1 MIDLKGEESETTGGD
16 GSEAHAEG
24 VGGAL
29 EGAGR
34 GGGRAAHGGVAGG
47 HGGSGAVGGRG
58 GHGGG
63 GHGRGSRGGANGGR
77 RVGADAGGERGG
89 LGVGL
94 AVALEGGLADAVGDA
109 VDLCRRNLVS
119 CGFFVEASLQSTRT
133 GKVGGGA
140 GRLAQALKGRGLEL
154 GGVGAALAVEVGQG
168 AVGGGDGV
176 GEARQLFIVSVN
188 CTNREFVK
196 ESTYSARGDVGELV
210 ELGSGK
216 ADGGRDGDGDELHV
230 DECWC
235 LVVVVG
241 YEKCRW
247 RATIIKRVKLS
258 RRSGCW

>member
-1 MIDLKGEESETTGGD
+1 M
-16 GSEAHAEG
+16 
-24 VGGAL
+24 
-29 EGAGR
+29 GR
-34 GGGRAAHGGVAGG
+34 
-47 HGGSGAVGGRG
+47 
-58 GHGGG
+58 
-63 GHGRGSRGGANGGR
+63 
-77 RVGADAGGERGG
+77 
-89 LGVGL
+89 
-94 AVALEGGLADAVGDA
+94 
-109 VDLCRRNLVS
+109 
-119 CGFFVEASLQSTRT
+119 QRT
-133 GKVGGGA
+133 GKVAGGA
-140 GRLAQALKGRGLEL
+140 LAGADALKSVLLDEL
-154 GGVGAALAVEVGQG
+154 GVLAALAVEVGQG

-235 LVVVVG
+235 LVVAVE